1 MTVSVNS
8 IGSSKEKGEMVLKQ
22 QCGARKISIL
32 PQTLGYIG
40 VKVKIITFGRT
51 SGKVVSPLDIS
62 VSVKARG
69 WKEC

>member
-1 MTVSVNS
+1 MTVSINS

-40 VKVKIITFGRT
+40 VKVKIITF
-51 SGKVVSPLDIS
+51 
-62 VSVKARG
+62 
-69 WKEC
+69 WKDFRESSIPIGYLGFG